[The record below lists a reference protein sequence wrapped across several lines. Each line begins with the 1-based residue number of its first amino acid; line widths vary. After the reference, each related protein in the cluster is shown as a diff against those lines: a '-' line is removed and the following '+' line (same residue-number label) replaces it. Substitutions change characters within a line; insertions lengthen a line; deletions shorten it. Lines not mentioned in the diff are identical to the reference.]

1 MKLTST
7 FVAVALPVMLTSS
20 IMGVSADDETV
31 KTGLSRAMM
40 VSKMTF
46 DAAGGIVAADLAFG
60 PDNGWT
66 NRLSFDVC
74 VVGGGVAG
82 VTAALQA
89 QEAGAKTLLVERGF
103 QVGGNMTTGGVS
115 WPGLFHAWGRQ
126 VIDGCGWALVTN
138 CVALSDGRL
147 PDFTRDPGL
156 AHTDHQVRVN
166 AALWALLAE
175 EALVRSGVDLRYH
188 TEPMTAVWTNG
199 CWTLTLAAGGQ
210 LRTVKAKVV
219 IDATGNGSVAAL
231 CGARRMRDEKARQPG
246 SFTYLLDPHADEA
259 KLDWPLLEANAKRA
273 VSEGRLEP
281 TDIARGVRFLIHQC
295 GVVKSGF
302 AAGPDHGTTIANYV
316 AGADNSTAESRME
329 TNLRGRA
336 SLLRVLRFLRT
347 QPGLERTT
355 LEWASPEVGVRET
368 WRVEGEYVMTGD
380 DYASGR
386 TFEDGVCYAFYPI
399 DLHDAKKGI
408 QPKHLKRGT
417 VACVPRRA
425 LVAKGVHNVLV
436 AGRCVSSD
444 RAANSALRVQATCMA
459 TGQAAGTL
467 AALAALRGVA
477 PLDLPMPLVREAL
490 VRSGAIVPR

>member
-1 MKLTST
+1 M
-7 FVAVALPVMLTSS
+7 
-20 IMGVSADDETV
+20 
-31 KTGLSRAMM
+31 TGIATIL
-40 VSKMTF
+40 V
-46 DAAGGIVAADLAFG
+46 AGGVLA
-60 PDNGWT
+60 T
-66 NRLSFDVC
+66 SFDVC

-89 QEAGAKTLLVERGF
+89 QEAGAETLLVERGF

-126 VIDGCGWALVTN
+126 VISGYGWTLVTN
-138 CVALSDGRL
+138 CVALSDGQL
-147 PDFTRDPGL
+147 PDFTRDPGM

-188 TEPMTAVWTNG
+188 TEPMAAVWTNG
-199 CWTLTLAAGGQ
+199 CWTLTLAAGGR
-210 LRTVKAKVV
+210 LRTVTAKVV
-219 IDATGNGSVAAL
+219 VDATGNGSLAAL

-273 VSEGRLEP
+273 VAEGRLEP

-316 AGADNSTAESRME
+316 AGADNSTAESRTE

-336 SLLRVLRFLRT
+336 SRLRVLRVLRT

-368 WRVEGEYVMTGD
+368 WRVEGEYIMTGD

-386 TFEDGVCYAFYPI
+386 TFEDGVCQAFYPI

-425 LVAKGVHNVLV
+425 LVAKGVPNVLV

-467 AALAALRGVA
+467 AALSALRGVA

-490 VRSGAIVPR
+490 VRSGAIVPK